1 MIVDLFDDPVSPKI
15 INHESTIANESRIN
29 NPKFNN

>member
-15 INHESTIANESRIN
+15 TNHKSRIANESRIN